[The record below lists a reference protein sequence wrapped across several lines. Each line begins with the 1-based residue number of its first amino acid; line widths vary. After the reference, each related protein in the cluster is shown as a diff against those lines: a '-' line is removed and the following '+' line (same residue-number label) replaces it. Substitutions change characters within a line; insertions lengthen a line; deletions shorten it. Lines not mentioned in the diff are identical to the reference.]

1 MILTRYQSREAA
13 MQMLFQMDQRGISA
27 DESIVTFWES
37 LAESP
42 WNLFADELV
51 LGVSD
56 NLVAIDQAIQ
66 EVSETWRLDRM
77 AAVDRAIL
85 RLGTYEIVFLKMA
98 RPIVINEYVDLTKK
112 YGGEQSP
119 AFVNGLLDR
128 IGVTEGHGSNS
139 PSNPTS
145 STP

>member
-27 DESIVTFWES
+27 DESIVAFWEN

-56 NLVAIDQAIQ
+56 NLAAIDQAVQ

-98 RPIVINEYVDLTKK
+98 RPIVINEYVDLAKK

-128 IGVTEGHGSNS
+128 IGK
-139 PSNPTS
+139 
-145 STP
+145 